1 MTDTT
6 ELSRVVAT
14 IESQARPRF
23 SVPLWA
29 VEPLFALA
37 DVVIIVAAG
46 AAGGALY
53 HVLYHFVYHQVL
65 YGGADAGM
73 YAGLGLVASLAY
85 VLVAQRLGLYRLDSL
100 LEPEPESGQ
109 VWLSLSLAI
118 LILAVFLFL
127 FKFGAEAS
135 RGSVVCLF
143 VLAGLGLVLARRF
156 AKRGLRA
163 ALTTGVIR
171 GRRAIVIG
179 TGNELSQLGRQDLMA
194 RFGLEEVARVVLPCV
209 AEAKP
214 SSGLRKRD
222 AETALQRVRESLAD
236 EIVVALPWSEA
247 KDIEW
252 LTGRLRMV
260 PLPARL
266 LPDRAMSTVLRCQ
279 ASLHCQASF
288 LQRSYMVELQ
298 GAPLTPFERAVKR
311 LLDVTVAASSLFLL
325 APLLLAAAV
334 MIKLESRGPV
344 IFRQQRHGFN
354 GQPFEIY
361 KLRTMKVLEDG
372 AAVVQATEKDPRVTR
387 VGRFLRASSID
398 ELPQL
403 LNVLQGHMSMVGPR
417 PHALIHDYEYGRV
430 IANYAFR
437 HHVKPGITG
446 WAQVKGY
453 RGGTPRLELMERRVT
468 LDLWYIDNWSLV
480 LDISIMFRTFFE
492 LIRQRNAY

>member
-1 MTDTT
+1 VYTVTDTT
-6 ELSRVVAT
+6 NFSRLIAP
-14 IESQARPRF
+14 IDSHAKPRF

-46 AAGGALY
+46 AAGGVLY
-53 HVLYHFVYHQVL
+53 HVLYHHAFH
-65 YGGADAGM
+65 GGVADVGM

-85 VLVAQRLGLYRLDSL
+85 VLVAQRLGLYRLDRL
-100 LEPEPESGQ
+100 LEREPDGGQ

-118 LILAVFLFL
+118 LLLAVFLFL

-135 RGSVVCLF
+135 RGSVVCL
-143 VLAGLGLVLARRF
+143 LVLSGLSLVPARRV
-156 AKRGLRA
+156 ARRRLRA
-163 ALTTGVIR
+163 ALTTGVIH

-179 TGNELSQLGRQDLMA
+179 TGSELSQLGRQDLMG
-194 RFGLEEVARVVLPCV
+194 RFGLDEVARIVLPCG

-214 SSGLRKRD
+214 SSGLRKPD
-222 AETALQRVRESLAD
+222 AEKALQGLREALAD
-236 EIVVALPWSEA
+236 EIVVAVPWAEA
-247 KDIEW
+247 EEIEW
-252 LTGRLRMV
+252 LTARLRMV

-266 LPDRAMSTVLRCQ
+266 LPDRAMSTVLR
-279 ASLHCQASF
+279 HQASF

-298 GAPLTPFERAVKR
+298 RAPLNPFERTIKR
-311 LLDVTVAASSLFLL
+311 LLDVTVAAVALFLL
-325 APLLLAAAV
+325 APLLLVAAV
-334 MIKLESRGPV
+334 AIKLESRGPV

-361 KLRTMKVLEDG
+361 KLRTMKVLEEG

-403 LNVLQGHMSMVGPR
+403 LNVLQGHMSIVGPR

-446 WAQVKGY
+446 WAQIQGY

-480 LDISIMFRTFFE
+480 LDIGIIFRTFLE
-492 LIRQRNAY
+492 LVRQRNAY